1 VTPGGFGRPFHFRS
15 GRHLRGTFVMDTS
28 KPPPGRGSGP
38 ITDSDWSLGIN
49 ATLANPMA
57 DAALLAEIGRK
68 LRRHYQALTEEALPE
83 HFLEIVDRFPTDPH
97 ETPGD
102 GR

>member
-1 VTPGGFGRPFHFRS
+1 MT
-15 GRHLRGTFVMDTS
+15 
-28 KPPPGRGSGP
+28 
-38 ITDSDWSLGIN
+38 
-49 ATLANPMA
+49 

-68 LRRHYQALTEEALPE
+68 LRRYYQALTEEALPE

-97 ETPGD
+97 KTPGD